1 MDCFLLLCK
10 FVFLCKYKC
19 CVHITCVHCM
29 PITFL
34 FLAFTVLYFGGAL
47 GNKVSGIK
55 IKNINEKYPL
65 VLFFNLVI
73 YTIK

>member
-1 MDCFLLLCK
+1 
-10 FVFLCKYKC
+10 
-19 CVHITCVHCM
+19 M